1 MAYLYTFLLSM
12 LGGAIGASIYL
23 IINHLVNKKIQNDIQ
38 EDERKEICRILNVR
52 KDILVRYK
60 NCETTTYYAHIAIHK
75 DTEEY
80 IMIDLD

>member
-1 MAYLYTFLLSM
+1 MYEIILGGLLGALVTAIGIYIGFLLSRSKEKQC
-12 LGGAIGASIYL
+12 A
-23 IINHLVNKKIQNDIQ
+23 IQ
-38 EDERKEICRILNVR
+38 EDERKEICRILNAR

-75 DTEEY
+75 DTNEY

>member
-1 MAYLYTFLLSM
+1 M

-23 IINHLVNKKIQNDIQ
+23 IIYNLVNKKIQNDIQ
-38 EDERKEICRILNVR
+38 EDER

-75 DTEEY
+75 DTNEY